1 MSLPLTGLGVLVT
14 RPVHQAGGFIAQ
26 LQAAGATAFAL
37 PAIEIT
43 PLALNAITQ
52 QQLLAQRYQL
62 IIFISANAVLYGLST
77 VRPLTNNPQTKIT
90 AIGHSTAQ
98 KLQEQGVSIDIIAAS
113 GHTSED
119 LLKLP
124 TLQTAVTNGS
134 HILIVR
140 GKGGRELLATTLQQ
154 RGAHVDYAEVY
165 TRNCPQTNTQWIN
178 NLWHN
183 QLHIICVTSNVIL
196 ENLYHML
203 QHNSDPLLKTTLLVP
218 GDRCQQ
224 LAQTLGFK
232 KIIQASSAGDNDMLQ
247 RILQWQQ
254 TGA

>member
-1 MSLPLTGLGVLVT
+1 MGVLVT

-43 PLALNAITQ
+43 PLALDVTAQ

-62 IIFISANAVLYGLST
+62 IIFISANAVRYGLSA
-77 VRPLTNNPQTKIT
+77 VRPLTNNPHTMVA
-90 AIGHSTAQ
+90 AIGRSTAQ
-98 KLQEQGVSIDIIAAS
+98 KLTEQGVSIDIVAAT

-124 TLQTAVTNGS
+124 ALQTAVTNGS

-140 GKGGRELLATTLQQ
+140 GQGGRELLATTLQQ

-165 TRNCPQTNTQWIN
+165 TRNCPQTDTQWLN
-178 NLWHN
+178 DLWQKQH
-183 QLHIICVTSNVIL
+183 HIICVTSNVIL

-203 QHNSDPLLKTTLLVP
+203 QHNSDSLLNTTLLVP
-218 GDRCQQ
+218 GDRCQL